1 MDNAPARPGARSSPL
16 TWNGFPG
23 LLENARVE
31 LGGRESLTIVE
42 DGQSGFHWIMI
53 DLNSDHDDEGLIV
66 SFRLRPAGRYGL
78 RLDIMD
84 DTGGLAGRAD
94 ATLSD
99 RRHVI
104 GESAA
109 LRFALTPAFDSWFQF
124 CARVQVPAGKVRV
137 IIALRDQQGAVIYA
151 GDGRSGLMI
160 EDFTLGPV
168 PSSPAI
174 AMLSDSRV
182 LGDTIDPASCV
193 SAGADQLHVL
203 LIGLPKSA
211 NVFIRECL
219 MLSCRCDYVEVSIP
233 GPDSQII
240 DVRKLEEFITRR
252 RAIAG
257 DHIRPT
263 KWNMDLL
270 ACTGL
275 DRMTLLA
282 RDPRDALVSYWH
294 HLERSDIRDL
304 WWVKASEIVSG
315 ARSADYSS
323 LSSSERLDD
332 LIEHSYSGFQAWL
345 QHWMAT
351 VESNKRFDYHIVQ
364 YETFIQDRPKA
375 LKAIAQFHGLD
386 ISPVLPSHGEVAE
399 RGIRRTTHFR
409 RGEAGSH
416 LHEMSA
422 RQQERVN
429 TLSNRELFAYFG
441 WTI

>member
-1 MDNAPARPGARSSPL
+1 MHNAPEEPAAPLSAL

-23 LLENARVE
+23 VLENARVE
-31 LGGRESLTIVE
+31 LDGREAVTIVE
-42 DGQSGFHWIMI
+42 DGASGFHRIMI
-53 DLNSDHDDEGLIV
+53 DLKSDHGDQGFFV
-66 SFRLRPAGRYGL
+66 SFKLRPAGRHGF

-84 DTGGLAGRAD
+84 DTGGLGGRAD

-104 GESAA
+104 GENTS
-109 LRFALTPAFDSWFQF
+109 LRFALTPVFESWFQF
-124 CARVQVPAGKVRV
+124 SARVHMPAGHVRI
-137 IIALRDQQGAVIYA
+137 IIALRDQHGAVIYA
-151 GDGRSGLMI
+151 GDGKSGLMI
-160 EDFTLGPV
+160 EGLTLGSV

-174 AMLSDSRV
+174 PALSDNQV
-182 LGDTIDPASCV
+182 LGGTIDPASCV

-211 NVFIRECL
+211 NVFIRERL

-240 DVRKLEEFITRR
+240 DARRLEEFITRR

-263 KWNMDLL
+263 RWNMDLL
-270 ACTGL
+270 SCTGL
-275 DRMTLLA
+275 DRITLLV

-294 HLERSDIRDL
+294 HLERPDIRDL

-315 ARSADYSS
+315 ARSANYSS
-323 LSSSERLDD
+323 LSPSERLDD
-332 LIEHSYSGFQAWL
+332 LIERSYGGFQAWL
-345 QHWMAT
+345 QQWMET
-351 VESNKRFDYHIVQ
+351 IESNKRFDYHIVQ
-364 YETFIQDRPKA
+364 YETFIQDRA
-375 LKAIAQFHGLD
+375 TSLKAIAGFHGLE
-386 ISPVLPSHGEVAE
+386 IEPALPAHGEVAE
-399 RGIRRTTHFR
+399 GGIRRTTHFR

-416 LHEMSA
+416 RREMSA

-429 TLSNRELFAYFG
+429 ALSNRELFAYFG